1 MRLFVVGAAAVMLA
15 SPALATVVAS
25 SLPFENTPDWSD
37 VVFSGTS
44 MTVNAGVATLT
55 TAHTRGV
62 WFGHSP
68 SANTPAWTIGPNASG
83 NLLSLTTAFSSG
95 ADDWIAYFYDGQ
107 RGGYLHFNPTNCNP
121 SISNCYNSNG
131 TPGVKL
137 HFNGSSSFIALDTT
151 QFRSYEILV
160 RGTSVVYRIDG
171 QRVAG
176 EALLAGGTNFMLVG
190 DDSGSSP
197 SGTGSMLISAV
208 SFDRATEVSDLPS
221 LTGGVPEPENWAM
234 LLGGFGLI
242 GLLARR
248 RRHSL
253 QVSA

>member
-1 MRLFVVGAAAVMLA
+1 
-15 SPALATVVAS
+15 VVAS

-37 VVFSGTS
+37 VVFAGTS

-62 WFGHSP
+62 WFGRSP
-68 SANTPAWTIGPNASG
+68 TANTPAWTIGSNASG

-95 ADDWIAYFYDGQ
+95 ADDWSAYFYDGQ
-107 RGGYLHFNPTNCNP
+107 RGGFLQFNPTNCNP
-121 SISNCYNSNG
+121 LNSNCYNANG

-137 HFNGSSSFIALDTT
+137 HFNGSTSFIALDTT
-151 QFRSYEILV
+151 QFRTYEILV
-160 RGTSVVYRIDG
+160 RGTSVVYRIGG
-171 QRVAG
+171 QRVTG
-176 EALLAGGTNFMLVG
+176 EALIAGGTNFLLVG

-197 SGTGSMLISAV
+197 SGTGSMRISAV
-208 SFDRATEVSDLPS
+208 SFDSATLVSDLPN
-221 LTGGVPEPENWAM
+221 LTSGVPEPENWAM
-234 LLGGFGLI
+234 LLSGFSLI

>member
-1 MRLFVVGAAAVMLA
+1 MRLFAVAAAAFMLA
-15 SPALATVVAS
+15 SPAVAAVVAN

-44 MTVNAGVATLT
+44 MTVNAGVSTLT
-55 TAHTRGV
+55 TANQRGV
-62 WFGHSP
+62 WFGRSP
-68 SANTPAWTIGPNASG
+68 SANTPAWTIGSNGSG

-95 ADDWIAYFYDGQ
+95 ADDWAAYFYDGQ
-107 RGGYLHFNPTNCNP
+107 RGGFLLFNPTNCNA
-121 SISNCYNSNG
+121 STSNCYNSNG

-137 HFNGSSSFIALDTT
+137 HFNGSTSFIPLDTT
-151 QFRSYEILV
+151 QFRTYEILV

-176 EALLAGGTNFMLVG
+176 EALLAGGTNFLLVG
-190 DDSGSSP
+190 DDSGSSS
-197 SGTGSMLISAV
+197 SGTGSMRISAV
-208 SFDRATEVSDLPS
+208 SFDRATEVTDLPN
-221 LTGGVPEPENWAM
+221 LTGGVPEPASWAM
-234 LLGGFGLI
+234 LVCGFSLI

-248 RRHSL
+248 RRHWL